1 MVNPLSD
8 RRIWSHPIISF
19 KRGKKIF
26 FNFEGRLVE
35 AYEGESIIAA
45 LYAIGVTTFSWS
57 PKLKRPRGAFCMIG
71 KCSSCLNTVNGVPNT
86 RICIELAREGAF
98 IERQRGLPSIGVER
112 PLQDDQV
119 EKAEVTVD
127 LLIIGGGP
135 AGLHAA
141 LTASTLGVKVALV
154 DEGPRLGGQLVKQT
168 HKFFGARDYYG
179 GARGFEIA
187 EKLSKKIEE
196 SSNVLVY
203 RNATAYGFFSEGVG
217 VIARHPRLM
226 NIIFKPRA
234 VIACTGAMEKGLEF
248 ENNDLPGVMG
258 AGGAQTLMNQYGVKP
273 GDKALVVGSGNVGL
287 IVSYQLL
294 QAGVVVKAIV
304 EIARS
309 IGGWFVH
316 AAKVVRLGV
325 PIYLGHSIVRA
336 IGSER
341 VEEAVIQAFDDYMNP
356 VPGTEK
362 RFDVDLVLLAIGLA
376 PDYTILSQAGC
387 VMKWIPELGGLVP
400 IRTMHL
406 ETSIPGLYVAG
417 DAAGIEE
424 ATTAFIEGEIAAI
437 SAAEKLGCADTHSLM
452 RREKLLNFLWN
463 EYRQAHVIEKARVG
477 KLKATVSE
485 EEMEE
490 YWEKSIANGLGLPR
504 SLYILQ

>member
-1 MVNPLSD
+1 MSD
-8 RRIWSHPIISF
+8 RRMWSHPIISF
-19 KRGKKIF
+19 KRGKRIF

-35 AYEGESIIAA
+35 AYEGESIITA

-57 PKLKRPRGAFCMIG
+57 PKFKRPRGAFCMIG
-71 KCSSCLNTVNGVPNT
+71 KCSSCLSTVDRVPNT
-86 RICIELAREGAF
+86 RICIEPVREGVF
-98 IERQRGLPSIGVER
+98 IERQRELPFISAER
-112 PLQDDQV
+112 PLLNDQV
-119 EKAEVTVD
+119 EKAEAAVD

-154 DEGPRLGGQLVKQT
+154 DEGTRLGGQLIKQT
-168 HKFFGARDYYG
+168 HKFFGARNYYG
-179 GARGFEIA
+179 GVRGFEIA
-187 EKLSKKIEE
+187 EKLSKKIEG
-196 SSNVLVY
+196 SSNILVY
-203 RNATAYGFFSEGVG
+203 RNATAYGFFHEGVG
-217 VIARHPRLM
+217 VIARHPKPM
-226 NIIFKPRA
+226 NIVFKPRA
-234 VIACTGAMEKGLEF
+234 VIVCTGAMERGLEF
-248 ENNDLPGVMG
+248 ENNDLPGIMG

-294 QAGVVVKAIV
+294 QAGVEVRAIV
-304 EIARS
+304 EITRS

-325 PIYLGHSIVRA
+325 PIYLGHSIVKA
-336 IGSER
+336 IGSR
-341 VEEAVIQAFDDYMNP
+341 HVEEAVVQAFDDQMNP
-356 VPGTEK
+356 IPGTEK
-362 RFDVDLVLLAIGLA
+362 RFNVDLVLLAVGLM

-387 VMKWIPELGGLVP
+387 IMKWIPELGGLVP
-400 IRTMHL
+400 LRTMYL

-424 ATTAFIEGEIAAI
+424 ATTAFIEGEVAAI
-437 SAAEKLGCADTHSLM
+437 SAAEKLGYANAHLL
-452 RREKLLNFLWN
+452 RKREELLNFLWN
-463 EYRQAHVIEKARVG
+463 EYRQACVIERARVG

-490 YWEKSIANGLGLPR
+490 YWERSIANGLGLPR
-504 SLYILQ
+504 SPYTLQ